1 MVYKILFSEVVKKQ
15 KKQIPKRDLFKI
27 ENIILSLQDNPRP
40 IKCKKL
46 VGGDQDYRLRY
57 GDWRVLYSI
66 DDRQKTVIVY
76 GILNRK
82 EAYR

>member
-1 MVYKILFSEVVKKQ
+1 MVYKILFSEIIKKQ
-15 KKQIPKRDLFKI
+15 KKQIPKRDLVKI
-27 ENIILSLQDNPRP
+27 ESIILSLQDNPRP

-46 VGGDQDYRLRY
+46 VGGDRDYRVRY